1 MSAFT
6 PELHHQPLLWF
17 SMNGTDHCENEV
29 GRCRGNITHTVSQ
42 VILSTDLRNME
53 CVENCTRARKMEDVS
68 YNICYQED
76 DM

>member
-1 MSAFT
+1 MK
-6 PELHHQPLLWF
+6 
-17 SMNGTDHCENEV
+17 GTDHCENQV
-29 GRCRGNITHTVSQ
+29 GQCRGNIPDTVLQ

-53 CVENCTRARKMEDVS
+53 CAENYTGARKMEDVS